1 MKLTTINEVL
11 DALGLDQPTEST
23 DKVEIAFTDSDVYA
37 RIYDKMSIISQD
49 EEANMDI
56 TFAQMDEDEAHISY
70 ENDYLIIKLDA
81 NYNDDEYIMTIKEG
95 E

>member
-11 DALGLDQPTEST
+11 DALGLDQPTENT
-23 DKVEIAFTDSDVYA
+23 NKVEIAFTDSDVYA

-81 NYNDDEYIMTIKEG
+81 NYNDDDYIMTIKEG